1 MTVFK
6 VSSRTDDLVVVAPKS
21 RRRFG
26 KLQMMISVPILLV
39 LLSILV
45 TFTFN
50 YIPSESM
57 LPTLKP
63 GDHIMTMRSMI
74 AYPFGKMPERGDI
87 VVFRLPGSSNQ
98 ETLPL
103 PRHSAGGQ
111 SGSADTPRD
120 EILIKRIVG
129 LPGET
134 VQIVSGKVTIN
145 GKTIEEPYATIPA
158 DETVG
163 SFYSYA
169 ADTPLKIPEGEF
181 FLLGDNRNNSDD
193 GRFWGTLK
201 RGAIIGRF
209 TAVMFHDKIETK
221 KDGSASG
228 R

>member
-6 VSSRTDDLVVVAPKS
+6 VAPRLEDSVITTPKS

-26 KLQMMISVPILLV
+26 KLQMVISIPILLI
-39 LLSILV
+39 LLSFLV
-45 TFTFN
+45 TFTFH

-63 GDHIMTMRSMI
+63 GDHIMTMRSAI

-87 VVFRLPGSSNQ
+87 VVFRLPASSNQ
-98 ETLPL
+98 ETPPV
-103 PRHSAGGQ
+103 PRRANGGA
-111 SGSADTPRD
+111 SVKTDTPRD

-134 VQIVSGKVTIN
+134 VQIVGGKVTIN
-145 GKTIEEPYATIPA
+145 GKIIEEPYITIPA

-163 SFYSYA
+163 LYYSYA
-169 ADTPLKIPEGEF
+169 VDAPLKIPEGEF
-181 FLLGDNRNNSDD
+181 FLMGDNRNNSDD

-201 RGAIIGRF
+201 RSAIIGRF
-209 TAVMFHDKIETK
+209 TAVMFHDKTDPK
-221 KDGSASG
+221 KDESAAG